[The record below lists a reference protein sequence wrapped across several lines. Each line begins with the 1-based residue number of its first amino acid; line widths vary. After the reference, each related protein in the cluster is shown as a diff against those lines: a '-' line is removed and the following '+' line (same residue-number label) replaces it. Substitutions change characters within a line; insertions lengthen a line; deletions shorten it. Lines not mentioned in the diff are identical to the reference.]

1 MRNLWREPFDAGKT
15 LVTRRP
21 ITAGDTS
28 LAPGDVLPDGEL
40 SPFPVRRLRQLYDNR
55 TVCHLEAWL
64 AAGYEANGEAAA
76 PVTDPVVPAL
86 PPVTDPVVTETFAP
100 LATVLPGVTTDED
113 GPEDD
118 IEKLREDAKS
128 LNIDVDGRWGAKRLH
143 AEIDKALNDGKS
155 A

>member
-15 LVTRRP
+15 LVARRP
-21 ITAGDTS
+21 FTAGDTS

-64 AAGYEANGEAAA
+64 AAGYETNGEAAVIEPPA
-76 PVTDPVVPAL
+76 PVTE
-86 PPVTDPVVTETFAP
+86 PVVTET
-100 LATVLPGVTTDED
+100 LATVLPGVEDE
-113 GPEDD
+113 PEDD
-118 IEKLREDAKS
+118 IIEKLREDAKS
-128 LNIDVDGRWGAKRLH
+128 LNIDVDGRWGAKRLQ